1 MKTVRDRLRTKLGLM
16 GLTMSYEPEGEVL
29 EDYMRVNS
37 DGSRERVAG
46 DPPKAKLKRKPL
58 DHTPEQKRQMNKQP
72 KTKIGSRFD

>member
-1 MKTVRDRLRTKLGLM
+1 MVDETHTSTKM
-16 GLTMSYEPEGEVL
+16 TL

-46 DPPKAKLKRKPL
+46 DPPKANIERKPG
-58 DHTPEQKRQMNKQP
+58 DYDYTHTPEQKKKMKKQP